1 MKQQGQDSIINKAAT
16 LKKIFR
22 LSVYATA
29 LFFLYTCTND
39 IEHIKDLTNELDLPS
54 QSGRNIEMQY
64 TDSCRLKLI
73 FKAPEM
79 ERFEH
84 RNEDPYYEF
93 PKGIEVL
100 VYDKNEK
107 LQSRITANWAKFL
120 DEKQLWIARDS
131 VVARNIQTHEELTTE
146 ELFWNQEEKH
156 IYSHVFT
163 KIVNPDGVYYGEKG
177 FESDQDFNN
186 YKLIGSSGTVN
197 VKDDQQN

>member
-1 MKQQGQDSIINKAAT
+1 MKQQEQDSITRKAFG
-16 LKKIFR
+16 LRKLFR
-22 LSVYATA
+22 LSVFVTA
-29 LFFLYTCTND
+29 LFFLSACTND
-39 IEHIKDLTNELDLPS
+39 IEHINDLTNELDLPS
-54 QSGRNIEMQY
+54 QSGRNIEVQY

-79 ERFEH
+79 QHFVH
-84 RNEDPYYEF
+84 HNEEPYYEF

-100 VYDKNEK
+100 FYDKDEN
-107 LQSRITANWAKFL
+107 LQSRITANWAML
-120 DEKQLWIARDS
+120 YEDKQLWVARDS

-146 ELFWNQEEKH
+146 ELFWNQEEKR

-197 VKDDQQN
+197 VKDDQ